1 MATYED
7 LLKSVQELKDKANEY
22 APDSLERTT
31 LFDPSIEEV
40 EEFIEQAN
48 KAGGESALSDPSIQA
63 AFENVIGSIKF
74 LLKNIDNDE
83 IDDDSWL
90 S

>member
-7 LLKSVQELKDKANEY
+7 LLKAIQELKDKANEY
-22 APDSLERTT
+22 VPNSLERTT

-48 KAGGESALSDPSIQA
+48 KAGKSALSDPSIQA
-63 AFENVIGSIKF
+63 AFESVIGSIKF

-90 S
+90 C

>member
-1 MATYED
+1 MATYQD
-7 LLKSVQELKDKANEY
+7 LLKAVQELKDKANEY

-40 EEFIEQAN
+40 EEFIKQAN
-48 KAGGESALSDPSIQA
+48 KAGKSALSGPFIQA
-63 AFENVIGSIKF
+63 AFESVIGSIKF

>member
-1 MATYED
+1 MATYQD
-7 LLKSVQELKDKANEY
+7 LLKAVQELKDKANEY
-22 APDSLERTT
+22 APGSLERTT

-40 EEFIEQAN
+40 EEFIKQAN
-48 KAGGESALSDPSIQA
+48 KAGESALSDPSIQA

-74 LLKNIDNDE
+74 LLKNIDNDK

>member
-7 LLKSVQELKDKANEY
+7 LLKAVQEFKDKANEY
-22 APDSLERTT
+22 EPDSLERKMV
-31 LFDPSIEEV
+31 FDPNIQKLEEL
-40 EEFIEQAN
+40 IEQAD
-48 KAGGESALSDPSIQA
+48 KADESERSDSHSQA
-63 AFENVIGSIKF
+63 AFDWLIGIIKF
-74 LLKNIDNDE
+74 VLENIGNDE

>member
-7 LLKSVQELKDKANEY
+7 LLKAIQELKDKANEY
-22 APDSLERTT
+22 APDSHERTT

-40 EEFIEQAN
+40 EEFIKQAN
-48 KAGGESALSDPSIQA
+48 KAGKSALSNPSIQA
-63 AFENVIGSIKF
+63 AFESVIGSIKF

-83 IDDDSWL
+83 INDDSWL

>member
-7 LLKSVQELKDKANEY
+7 LLKAIQELKDKANEY
-22 APDSLERTT
+22 APDSLERIT

-40 EEFIEQAN
+40 EEFIKQAN
-48 KAGGESALSDPSIQA
+48 KAGESALSDPSIQA
-63 AFENVIGSIKF
+63 AFESVIGSIKF